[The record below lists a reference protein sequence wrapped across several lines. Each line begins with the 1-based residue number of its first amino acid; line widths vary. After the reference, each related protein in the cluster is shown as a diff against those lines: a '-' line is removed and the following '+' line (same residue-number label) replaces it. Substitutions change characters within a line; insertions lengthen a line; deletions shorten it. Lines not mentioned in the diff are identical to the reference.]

1 MINII
6 QNTDSKL
13 ILFLEE
19 FYDYYLF
26 VFTRNNGCEVVK
38 NIYTAVE
45 CDFYSFI
52 INENIAEGVW
62 NLEVYGQD
70 NYSNLNPENAILV
83 FEDNLRV
90 NNIEDAGGVFLVTQN
105 CNYLTTENDEY
116 LIKE

>member
-1 MINII
+1 MVNITANI
-6 QNTDSKL
+6 DSKL

-26 VFTRNNGCEVVK
+26 VFTKNNGCEIVK

-52 INENIAEGVW
+52 INEDLQGGVW

-70 NYSNLNPENAILV
+70 NYSNLNPDNAILV
-83 FEDNLRV
+83 FEDHCRV
-90 NNIEDAGGVFLVTQN
+90 DFTLL
-105 CNYLTTENDEY
+105 CY
-116 LIKE
+116 